1 MGGPHGEMEWL
12 QVPGPTDP
20 QKVPTLGLGW
30 SGALWGVSDAQSP
43 GSLQPPHPSL
53 FPLAPG
59 RCCWD
64 LSGLCEWRLRV
75 AGELRVLAGVTG
87 RQKPRGQAQTLGAS
101 LELPRSLSLPDV
113 ATSPLPAPPGP
124 VGPGPRCLGVSPTS
138 LPPHAPPATLRFLRG
153 GKGVS
158 LELNLGGREGVRS
171 GADISE
177 IQCIQKRHECLIL
190 FY

>member
-1 MGGPHGEMEWL
+1 MPPPPPLLASLAIPSVIRKLRLQQVWGRVQGSGGFSWGKQSWGGPHGEMEWP

-30 SGALWGVSDAQSP
+30 NGALWGVSDAQSP

-138 LPPHAPPATLRFLRG
+138 LPPTPHQPPCGF
-153 GKGVS
+153 
-158 LELNLGGREGVRS
+158 
-171 GADISE
+171 
-177 IQCIQKRHECLIL
+177 
-190 FY
+190 